1 MGLASTAAKQ
11 GRQMSK
17 LCGLISNMAQ
27 GKAQLRQKI
36 NPSRAA
42 SRQAWRQ
49 QGRKLTTL
57 PANP

>member
-1 MGLASTAAKQ
+1 
-11 GRQMSK
+11 MSK
-17 LCGLISNMAQ
+17 LYERVRNMAQ